1 MRRCASV
8 AVGQRQHK
16 DTSGGGVPPNLGGWG
31 RSGGFNTSLAHA
43 FLFVSR
49 LWGVPARGT
58 CLRRR
63 RGTQPTTTAAQ
74 WRTREQGGTELKKWS
89 NFANDAPGR
98 EKCWL
103 FLRFFNRNAR
113 AKTFKNLNT
122 TPSICQRSKCK
133 KTLTSGKSNIQTRST

>member
-1 MRRCASV
+1 MRRYASV
-8 AVGQRQHK
+8 AVGQRRYK
-16 DTSGGGVPPNLGGWG
+16 DTAWGGVPPNLGGWG

-43 FLFVSR
+43 FLFDSS
-49 LWGVPARGT
+49 LWGVPTPGT

-74 WRTREQGGTELKKWS
+74 RRTREQGDTEPKKWS
-89 NFANDAPGR
+89 NFANDAHDG

-103 FLRFFNRNAR
+103 FLRFFNRTAR
-113 AKTFKNLNT
+113 AKTFKKLNT
-122 TPSICQRSKCK
+122 TTSICQQSKCK